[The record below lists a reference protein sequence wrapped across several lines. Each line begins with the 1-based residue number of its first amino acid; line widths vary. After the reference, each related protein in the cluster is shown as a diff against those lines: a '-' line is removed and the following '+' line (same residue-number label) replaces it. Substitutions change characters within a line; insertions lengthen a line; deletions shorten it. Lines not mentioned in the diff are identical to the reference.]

1 MLVSDI
7 IAIEYQDIKYVDST
21 DFSLSFP
28 LQKGID
34 LPLRLQSVAI
44 SVLVY
49 SPFVVFWVFFFLPVY
64 HYFLARE

>member
-34 LPLRLQSVAI
+34 LPLRL
-44 SVLVY
+44 
-49 SPFVVFWVFFFLPVY
+49 
-64 HYFLARE
+64 